1 MRKTGNFGDGGGDR
15 DAGGSVGAGL
25 RGFGAI
31 AYDPTTG
38 RYGFSWNEQTQD
50 RASGLAS
57 KDCGSDKCRVIPVP
71 PAKCAALATTD
82 NRKES
87 SAWAAAIRDEKPAA
101 ERSAMQNCQ
110 KHTAGPLLWVLLLI
124 INNMLEE

>member
-1 MRKTGNFGDGGGDR
+1 
-15 DAGGSVGAGL
+15 
-25 RGFGAI
+25 
-31 AYDPTTG
+31 
-38 RYGFSWNEQTQD
+38 
-50 RASGLAS
+50 
-57 KDCGSDKCRVIPVP
+57 VP
-71 PAKCAALATTD
+71 PAKCGALATTD

-110 KHTAGPLLWVLLLI
+110 KRTADPLLWVLLLI